1 MSRSLRLYFDDLLM
15 AGEKVMRYTVG
26 MEFAEFVADERTFDA
41 VVRNLQII
49 GEAVKQIPLEMRE
62 RYPQVEWRK
71 IAGLRDVLAHTY
83 FSLENE
89 TIWDVVQTKVPRLLD
104 QVREIVKREFADVED
119 GDKK

>member
-1 MSRSLRLYFDDLLM
+1 
-15 AGEKVMRYTVG
+15 
-26 MEFAEFVADERTFDA
+26 
-41 VVRNLQII
+41 
-49 GEAVKQIPLEMRE
+49 MRE